1 MQGCN
6 MSLTSVAIKPVVR
19 VCLILISAWLSTYAK
34 AELVV
39 EITQGRASAI
49 PISVVPFVW
58 ETKDQEAE
66 DIAAIIRS
74 NLKRSGHFN
83 TLLPT
88 EMLSFPKTENDIFY
102 RDWRLLK
109 QDYMVLG
116 NIKFDKDKAEYVAQF
131 ELYDVF
137 QKKRL
142 MAHEARGDSSQLRA
156 IAHYISDRLY
166 ERLTGIPG
174 AFSTKIAYVSTT
186 KERKSFRLE
195 IADADGYNAKVI
207 LQSKDSIISPAW
219 SPDGKQIAYVSFEN
233 DRSQIFMHDLATG
246 KRRVIASF
254 KGINSSPRFSPDGR
268 YLAATLSKDGNAEIY
283 VLDLGTGSWRRMTKH
298 YGIDTEASWTADGKK
313 ILFTSSRSGKP
324 QIYQVELATG
334 DVERLTFEGNYNAR
348 AQMTHDGK
356 YLILVHQPE
365 RGGDFY
371 IASLDLR
378 RKSTQILT
386 SDTALDESP
395 CISPN
400 GSMILY
406 AANYRGRT
414 ILAAVSVDGQVRHL
428 LPAKYGEVREPS
440 WGPILH

>member
-6 MSLTSVAIKPVVR
+6 MSLSALLRIPILLSCVVFLLFQSLPSR
-19 VCLILISAWLSTYAK
+19 AD
-34 AELVV
+34 LVI

-58 ETKDQEAE
+58 KAE
-66 DIAAIIRS
+66 GPEREDVAAIIRS
-74 NLKRSGHFN
+74 NLKLSGHFN

-88 EMLSFPKTENDIFY
+88 EMLSLPKTTADIYY

-109 QDYMVLG
+109 QDYVVVGSLS
-116 NIKFDKDKAEYVAQF
+116 FAEDTQEYIATI
-131 ELYDVF
+131 ELLDVF
-137 QKKRL
+137 QKKTI
-142 MAHEARGDSSQLRA
+142 MVQDARGDSSQLRA
-156 IAHYISDRLY
+156 IAHFLSDKIY

-174 AFSTKIAYVSTT
+174 AFSTRIAYVSTT

-195 IADADGYNAKVI
+195 VADADGYNAKTI
-207 LQSKDSIISPAW
+207 LQSSESIISPSW
-219 SPDGKQIAYVSFEN
+219 SPDGKKLAYVSFEN
-233 DRSQIFMHDLATG
+233 DRSEIFIHDLDSG
-246 KRRVIASF
+246 KRTLVANF
-254 KGINSSPRFSPDGR
+254 KGINSSPRFSPDGQ

-283 VLDLGTGSWRRMTKH
+283 VLNLETKSWRRLTNH
-298 YGIDTEASWTADGKK
+298 YAIDTEASWTPNSKTV
-313 ILFTSSRSGKP
+313 LFTSSRSGRP

-334 DVERLTFEGNYNAR
+334 KTERLTFEGNYNAR

-356 YLILVHQPE
+356 YLILVHQME
-365 RGGDFY
+365 QGGDFY
-371 IASLDLR
+371 IASLDLKR
-378 RKSTQILT
+378 GSTQVLT
-386 SDTALDESP
+386 GDTALDESP

-406 AANYRGRT
+406 AANFRGRT

-428 LPAKYGEVREPS
+428 LPAKNGEVREPS

>member
-1 MQGCN
+1 MLN
-6 MSLTSVAIKPVVR
+6 LALTMLWIPAAR
-19 VCLILISAWLSTYAK
+19 
-34 AELVV
+34 AELVI

-49 PISVVPFVW
+49 PIAIVPFQW
-58 ETKDQEAE
+58 HPKSQEIE
-66 DIAAIIRS
+66 DVAAIIRA

-88 EMLSFPKTENDIFY
+88 EMLSFPKTEKDIYF

-109 QDYMVLG
+109 QDYLVLG
-116 NIKFDKDKAEYVAQF
+116 DVNYESETGEYVAHF
-131 ELYDVF
+131 ELYDVY
-137 QKKRL
+137 QKKKIMSYKAQGDKREL
-142 MAHEARGDSSQLRA
+142 RGVAH
-156 IAHYISDRLY
+156 HISDRIY

-186 KERKSFRLE
+186 KERKRFRLE
-195 IADADGYNAKVI
+195 VADADGYNAKTI
-207 LQSKDSIISPAW
+207 LESNDSVISPSW
-219 SPDGKQIAYVSFEN
+219 SPDGKQLAYVSFEN
-233 DRSQIFMHDLATG
+233 DRSQIFIHNLATG
-246 KRRVIASF
+246 KRQMIAGF
-254 KGINSSPRFSPDGR
+254 KGINSAPRFSPNGR

-283 VLDLGTGSWRRMTKH
+283 VLDLGTGSWRRMTRH
-298 YGIDTEASWTADGKK
+298 YGIDTEASWSPDSKK

-356 YLILVHQPE
+356 YLILVHQAE

-378 RKSTQILT
+378 RGSTQILT

-428 LPAKYGEVREPS
+428 LPAKFGEVREPS